1 MKAVKQVA
9 LHPMVAKV
17 AHPQTTP
24 QAKQVKGQEMVK
36 EHRQMVK
43 VDKAMAILKA
53 VKVKV
58 IPIVVRVKVMVIA
71 EIPKRKA
78 KAVLMAQVKVKE
90 MAMVAVKKEIATIV
104 VVNPT
109 AMAEMMPMAIVG
121 KMATHPKVAR
131 AKKVLKKEIPTPILK
146 VMAIPTPIMRVEIPP
161 IPIQMGKQPIQTL
174 TKTVKKAT
182 KVEILPK
189 RVILTMTRLQQTVI
203 PKAEIRA
210 MKAVIPIVPAYLPKM
225 KKPSIS

>member
-1 MKAVKQVA
+1 MKAVKQAA

-17 AHPQTTP
+17 AHLLMTP
-24 QAKQVKGQEMVK
+24 QVKAVKAQVKMAHPHKEM
-36 EHRQMVK
+36 
-43 VDKAMAILKA
+43 VDKAMVILKA
-53 VKVKV
+53 VKVKG
-58 IPIVVRVKVMVIA
+58 IPIVVRVKVMVIV
-71 EIPKRKA
+71 EIPKKRV

-104 VVNPT
+104 VANPIV
-109 AMAEMMPMAIVG
+109 MAEMRPMVIP
-121 KMATHPKVAR
+121 THPKV

-203 PKAEIRA
+203 PKVEIRA

-225 KKPSIS
+225 KKHLIS